1 MLFRY
6 LAVPISTHV
15 RNYLK
20 EIIKTVNEVND
31 CYVKVFKFKRAKL
44 NFGLYRN
51 PHLISTWFNFPL
63 TGAKASY
70 EEGFKSTQ
78 AWGAHAP

>member
-1 MLFRY
+1 MIYFY
-6 LAVPISTHV
+6 EYFQNFYIIHPFPTHV

-31 CYVKVFKFKRAKL
+31 CYGKAFNFNSAEL

-51 PHLISTWFNFPL
+51 PHLIRT
-63 TGAKASY
+63 
-70 EEGFKSTQ
+70 
-78 AWGAHAP
+78 